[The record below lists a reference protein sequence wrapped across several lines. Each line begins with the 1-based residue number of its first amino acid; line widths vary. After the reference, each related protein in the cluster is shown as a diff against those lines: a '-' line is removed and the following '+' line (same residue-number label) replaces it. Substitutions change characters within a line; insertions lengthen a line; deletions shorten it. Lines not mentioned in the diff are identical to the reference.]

1 MEVLYKKTLIP
12 ELPSP
17 SPAKIESTS
26 LPAAAAS
33 QVTIDFILLLLVT
46 SDRAR
51 VPVLAVSVCTVSKQR
66 NSIRTVLRESPSRS
80 RYPSRG
86 TGKNWLSFD
95 MDRGQCERDI
105 SCWNDPDR
113 ITDQEYGL

>member
-1 MEVLYKKTLIP
+1 VD
-12 ELPSP
+12 
-17 SPAKIESTS
+17 
-26 LPAAAAS
+26 
-33 QVTIDFILLLLVT
+33 IDFILLLLVT
-46 SDRAR
+46 SDRVR

>member
-80 RYPSRG
+80 RYIVVEEQER
-86 TGKNWLSFD
+86 TG
-95 MDRGQCERDI
+95 
-105 SCWNDPDR
+105 
-113 ITDQEYGL
+113 